1 MLGIGDQLM
10 DVVDFVQGTKIS
22 ELTDMVSAAM
32 VGPNDCLQRAV
43 TLGAQT
49 QEFNR
54 LLLGEAG

>member
-1 MLGIGDQLM
+1 M
-10 DVVDFVQGTKIS
+10 DVVDFVQGTKIA
-22 ELTDMVSAAM
+22 ELTDMASAAM
-32 VGPNDCLQRAV
+32 VEPNDCLQRAV